1 MNFLLLESKIGAFIA
16 SLFSVKF
23 TLFDMTIDIGNLAGS
38 VEKMM
43 GLGFS
48 QQNDYATL
56 WGLGT
61 SLFNILVPVATSLLT
76 LFFLMDLFGLL
87 RDVNQVS
94 WERVVMKGIKF
105 WAVYAAIV
113 NLPYLLETIIGIIN
127 DIYKQKSSLK
137 IQNNTKVKSLTD
149 TIKAGFSD
157 MSLWEEIFGGIMMVF
172 MFGAYIGTA
181 VAVVVACLQRFIKLI
196 LLYGMSP
203 IPVCML
209 TFGAT
214 QQAGKRF
221 FQNFAATLMQALLV
235 IVLVQ
240 VYKLGLSNLG
250 TAEIDGVIS
259 AASGKISVL
268 GYGIGLSVCNAL
280 LSGGISLSSSIANEA
295 FGATAF

>member
-1 MNFLLLESKIGAFIA
+1 MNFLLLDSKFGEFFAN
-16 SLFSVKF
+16 LFSIKF
-23 TLFDMTIDIGNLAGS
+23 TLFDMTINIGNLAGS

-48 QQNDYATL
+48 QEGDYATL

-113 NLPYLLETIIGIIN
+113 NLPYLLTTIIGIIN
-127 DIYKQKSSLK
+127 DIYKQKSLL
-137 IQNNTKVKSLTD
+137 KVKDIEVKTLSEA
-149 TIKAGFSD
+149 IKTGFNN
-157 MSLWEEIFGGIMMVF
+157 MSLWNKIFGGIMMVF

-181 VAVVVACLQRFIKLI
+181 VAVIVACLQRFIKLI
-196 LLYGMSP
+196 LLYGISP

-235 IVLVQ
+235 IVLIQ
-240 VYKLGLSNLG
+240 VYKLGLSSLSS
-250 TAEIDGVIS
+250 AEIGGLITC
-259 AASGKISVL
+259 GNKEITVL

-280 LSGGISLSSSIANEA
+280 LSGGISLASSISNEA